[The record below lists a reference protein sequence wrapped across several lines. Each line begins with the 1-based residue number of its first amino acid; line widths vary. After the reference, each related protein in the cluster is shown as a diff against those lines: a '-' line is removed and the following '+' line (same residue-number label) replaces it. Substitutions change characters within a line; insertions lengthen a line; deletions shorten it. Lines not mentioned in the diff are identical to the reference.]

1 MTIANWITLSLIII
15 AAGLLLF
22 AYLKKFILLQK
33 VSSCFI
39 IPLFAILNILVLRKY
54 LPDSLHLIKVTIMA
68 LSLVTISTVFIAF
81 EKLRTLRIAGRVLV
95 VSSLL
100 CWISLYHTIFYIHKV
115 SIWLIILMCVLYLA
129 GIVVSII
136 LAGKQEI
143 KFSLLFAL
151 SFALSAYLHFCSLIF
166 LCFETSGSSVMLFA
180 GTSVFTALT
189 AFHFINQARLKFKHA
204 GVIRYCLLIAS
215 QILIA
220 CSNILMIR

>member
-1 MTIANWITLSLIII
+1 MTDANWITLSLIII

-22 AYLKKFILLQK
+22 AYLKKFIMLQK

>member
-22 AYLKKFILLQK
+22 AYLKKFIMLQK

-115 SIWLIILMCVLYLA
+115 SIWLIILMCALYLA
-129 GIVVSII
+129 GIVISII

>member
-15 AAGLLLF
+15 AAGILLF
-22 AYLKKFILLQK
+22 AYLKKFIMLQK

>member
-22 AYLKKFILLQK
+22 AYLKKFIMLQK

-189 AFHFINQARLKFKHA
+189 AFHFVNQAKLQIKHA

>member
-1 MTIANWITLSLIII
+1 MTGANWITLSLIII

-22 AYLKKFILLQK
+22 AYLKKFIMLQK